1 MQENRVWYWDVE
13 VSEVLLPKTLFSLVQ
28 PHFDNCNYV
37 WESCSATHDNEFQK
51 LQNRA
56 AHILIYS
63 LEL

>member
-1 MQENRVWYWDVE
+1 MQENRVRYWDVE
-13 VSEVLLPKTLFSLVQ
+13 VSEVFISTQDSSLVQ

-37 WESCSATHDNEFQK
+37 WESCSATHDNKFQK